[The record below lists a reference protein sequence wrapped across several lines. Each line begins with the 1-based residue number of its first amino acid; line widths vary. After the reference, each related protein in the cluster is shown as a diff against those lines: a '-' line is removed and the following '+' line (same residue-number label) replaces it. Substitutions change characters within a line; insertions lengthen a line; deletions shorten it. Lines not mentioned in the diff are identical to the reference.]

1 MEIHQILLLLG
12 AGLFAGTVNA
22 IAGGGALLLYP
33 ALLGAGLAPVPANVT
48 NSIAVSPG
56 YLASIFGAR
65 KDLSGQAARIRAF
78 VPTAIVGTVAG
89 SVLLLVTPASAFE
102 AVVPY
107 LVIGAA
113 LLLAFQKRVQKMV
126 GHPAQ
131 LPVWLGHVLVGAAT
145 FYGGYF
151 GAALGVIT
159 IAVLSL
165 VLAESLTRITALKN
179 VITAASGLTTVAVF
193 ALFGPV
199 NWFAVLLLTPMTLIG
214 GFVGSKLAR
223 VLKPS
228 VLRVVI
234 VAWGLGAGVYLLIRG

>member
-1 MEIHQILLLLG
+1 MEIDQILLLLG

-22 IAGGGALLLYP
+22 VAGGGALLLYP

-65 KDLSGQAARIRAF
+65 KDLAGQSRNIKAF
-78 VPTAIVGTVAG
+78 IPTAIAGTTAG
-89 SVLLLVTPASAFE
+89 SVLLLVTPPEAFE

-107 LVIGAA
+107 LVIAAA
-113 LLLAFQKRVQKMV
+113 LLLAFQRRVQLMV
-126 GHPAQ
+126 GSPAH
-131 LPVWLGHVLVGAAT
+131 LPNWVGHVLVGAAT

-165 VLAESLTRITALKN
+165 VMEETLTRITALKN

-199 NWFAVLLLTPMTLIG
+199 DWLAVLLLTPMTFIG
-214 GFVGSKLAR
+214 GFAGSKLAR
-223 VLKPS
+223 VLKPQ
-228 VLRVVI
+228 VLRAVI